1 MTHVRQAGLVL
12 LFWLMSS
19 AVIAGPIDSQT
30 SLELDIPAQE
40 LASAL
45 ERYSRATGMAVLV
58 DRQLTRGRRSI
69 AVKGRLNAADALSL
83 MLGGSGLMARYAR
96 ADAFT
101 LQVAQVTEV
110 PSMQASVATSAPL
123 AGSSYATAIQS
134 AIERSLCRSPSIRP
148 GSFRALLQLWIGRDG
163 VVQYSRLVSSTGDVQ
178 RDSALVERLRNLNIE
193 RPAPSS
199 LGQPVTLL
207 LLPEPSGKRMECT
220 LWEGVSGG

>member
-1 MTHVRQAGLVL
+1 MTHVRQACLAL

-19 AVIAGPIDSQT
+19 AVIAGPIDSHT

-45 ERYSRATGMAVLV
+45 ERFSRATGMAVLV

-69 AVKGRLNAADALSL
+69 ALKGRLSAADALSL
-83 MLGGSGLMARYAR
+83 MLGGSGLMARYVR

-110 PSMQASVATSAPL
+110 PSTQGSVATSAPL

-193 RPAPSS
+193 RSAPSS

-220 LWEGVSGG
+220 QWEGVSGG

>member
-1 MTHVRQAGLVL
+1 MTHVRQAGQVL

-19 AVIAGPIDSQT
+19 AVIAGPIDSHT

-69 AVKGRLNAADALSL
+69 GVKGRLNAADALSL

-110 PSMQASVATSAPL
+110 PSMQVSVATNAPL

-220 LWEGVSGG
+220 QWEGVSGG